1 MARTLKDDKRKMFLA
16 FVNAVSEVQAE
27 AQLDCIKDD
36 LKPQEKQPIGSLNK
50 LNSELL

>member
-1 MARTLKDDKRKMFLA
+1 MTRTLKDDERKIFLA

-27 AQLDCIKDD
+27 FQLDSIKDD
-36 LKPQEKQPIGSLNK
+36 LKSQEKQPIGSLNK